1 MYYWGYGVDKDRE
14 KSRELYREAAKTNK
28 NAELLLKEL
37 EDEIKAKN
45 NADDP

>member
-1 MYYWGYGVDKDRE
+1 MYYWGYGVDKDWG